1 MEFDPHIVVVTETW
15 WNSEDQIPLCQGYA
29 SVQTRP
35 KESRGVAVFYR
46 PCFSV
51 KFELDI
57 SDDKILMGL
66 A

>member
-46 PCFSV
+46 PCS
-51 KFELDI
+51 
-57 SDDKILMGL
+57 